1 MWGLRGLWRER
12 GKDERRLVEQA
23 CGFRSQRQKERGHVE
38 DSQHGRWGSRAND
51 LSGTGSILFL
61 HNLRESHMTSSMPG
75 VDEVVT
81 QTFQA
86 FDFIN
91 VIKHMHTFYSFVF
104 PIFF

>member
-1 MWGLRGLWRER
+1 MSGMCCLIVSIYIFYVAG
-12 GKDERRLVEQA
+12 QA
-23 CGFRSQRQKERGHVE
+23 AFHV
-38 DSQHGRWGSRAND
+38 HW
-51 LSGTGSILFL
+51 SILFL